1 MARKILYKKII
12 AILCKIWYSKYSYY
26 TYMCTY
32 LCAYCNKKGVKM
44 NQSKKQSRKEAR
56 RVVSKILN
64 TRRNFEI
71 FDDLADLV
79 EYKNAREEKRKGME
93 CVKSLSKYGVSW
105 KNSPGLFCSD
115 LMFLLEEELQKEHT
129 VFETVKLV
137 AALSNFKKVTVNKN
151 SKNRKN
157 TKFAIEFGK
166 YAILEEFMTAFKY
179 LN

>member
-1 MARKILYKKII
+1 
-12 AILCKIWYSKYSYY
+12 
-26 TYMCTY
+26 
-32 LCAYCNKKGVKM
+32 M
-44 NQSKKQSRKEAR
+44 NQSRKEAKR
-56 RVVSKILN
+56 IVSKILK
-64 TRRNFEI
+64 TKRNFEI

-79 EYKNAREEKRKGME
+79 EYNKGGEEKKKHMG
-93 CVKSLSKYGVSW
+93 CVKELSKYGECW
-105 KNSPGLFCSD
+105 KSSPGLFCSD
-115 LMFLLEEELQKEHT
+115 LMFLLEEELKKEHT

-137 AALSNFKKVTVNKN
+137 AALSNFKKVTVKKD

>member
-1 MARKILYKKII
+1 
-12 AILCKIWYSKYSYY
+12 
-26 TYMCTY
+26 MCTY

-44 NQSKKQSRKEAR
+44 NQSRKEAKR
-56 RVVSKILN
+56 IVSKIL
-64 TRRNFEI
+64 TVRRNFEI
-71 FDDLADLV
+71 FDDLSDLV
-79 EYKNAREEKRKGME
+79 EYKKAGEEKRKHME
-93 CVKSLSKYGVSW
+93 NVINLSKYGESW

-115 LMFLLEEELQKEHT
+115 VMFLLEEELNKEHT

-137 AALSNFKKVTVNKN
+137 AALSNFKKVKVNKN

-166 YAILEEFMTAFKY
+166 LAMLEEFMTAFKY

>member
-1 MARKILYKKII
+1 
-12 AILCKIWYSKYSYY
+12 
-26 TYMCTY
+26 MCTY

-44 NQSKKQSRKEAR
+44 NQSRKEAKR
-56 RVVSKILN
+56 IVSKILKV
-64 TRRNFEI
+64 RRNFEI

-79 EYKNAREEKRKGME
+79 EYKKAGEEKRKRME
-93 CVKSLSKYGVSW
+93 DIISLAKYGECW
-105 KNSPGLFCSD
+105 KSSPELFCSD
-115 LMFLLEEELQKEHT
+115 LMFLLEEELKKEHT

-166 YAILEEFMTAFKY
+166 YAILEEFMVAFKY

>member
-1 MARKILYKKII
+1 
-12 AILCKIWYSKYSYY
+12 
-26 TYMCTY
+26 MCTC

-44 NQSKKQSRKEAR
+44 NQSRKEAKR
-56 RVVSKILN
+56 IVSKILK
-64 TRRNFEI
+64 TKRNFEI

-79 EYKNAREEKRKGME
+79 EYNKAGEEKKKHMG
-93 CVKSLSKYGVSW
+93 CVKELSKYGECW
-105 KNSPGLFCSD
+105 KSSPGLFCSD
-115 LMFLLEEELQKEHT
+115 LMFLLEEELKKEHT

-137 AALSNFKKVTVNKN
+137 AALSNFKKVTVKKD

>member
-1 MARKILYKKII
+1 
-12 AILCKIWYSKYSYY
+12 
-26 TYMCTY
+26 MCTC

-44 NQSKKQSRKEAR
+44 SQSRKEAKR
-56 RVVSKILN
+56 IVSKILK
-64 TRRNFEI
+64 TKRNFEI

-79 EYKNAREEKRKGME
+79 EYKNAGEEKRRHMG
-93 CVKSLSKYGVSW
+93 CVKELSKYGECW
-105 KNSPGLFCSD
+105 KSSPGLFCSD
-115 LMFLLEEELQKEHT
+115 LMFLLEEELKKEHT

-137 AALSNFKKVTVNKN
+137 AALSNFKKVTVKKD